1 MHNIITIIKKELAR
15 FFGDKKLFI
24 TTVIFPGVMIYVIY
38 SLMGGGFMQKF
49 EGSDDYVPQAIIY
62 NLPSNLVSTF
72 SDAGVLN
79 LDNQAPIADS
89 LTLVENREV
98 DAVVIF
104 PVDFDQMIEGQNVP
118 QIEVYY
124 NSTSNDGGATYGIIT
139 QTLID
144 YENSLVNAFDVNVGN
159 KQYDL
164 ASDKDITGMI
174 FSSLLPMLLMLFIFT
189 GCMGIAP
196 ESIAGEKERGTMAT
210 LLVTPMKRSE
220 LAIGK
225 IISLSIISLLAGL
238 SSFLGTI
245 LSLPKLLGGSMDG
258 LGADVYSMVD
268 YGVLLLVVLSSILI
282 IITLISII
290 SAASKSV
297 KEAATS
303 IMPLMLVV
311 LFIGISSM
319 MIGNETP
326 SLLTAFIPL
335 YNCVV
340 LMNGI
345 FSFNY
350 QVIYLVVTLIFNFI
364 VMLFLVFVLTK
375 MFNSEK
381 CMF

>member
-24 TTVIFPGVMIYVIY
+24 MTVIFPGLMIYIIY
-38 SLMGGGFMQKF
+38 SLMGGGFMHKF
-49 EGSDDYVPQAIIY
+49 GGSEDYVPQVIVYNMPSSLEDRFAENGII
-62 NLPSNLVSTF
+62 S
-72 SDAGVLN
+72 
-79 LDNQAPIADS
+79 LDDQTPMSEA

-98 DAVVIF
+98 DLVVNF
-104 PVDFDQMIEGQNVP
+104 PMEFDQLVTEQKVPNV
-118 QIEVYY
+118 EVYY
-124 NSTSNDGGATYGIIT
+124 NSTSNDAGESYNLVN
-139 QTLID
+139 QTLSD
-144 YENSLVNAFDVNVGN
+144 YENSLMNAFDVNVGSAR
-159 KQYDL
+159 YDL
-164 ASDKDITGMI
+164 ASDKDITGQI

-210 LLVTPMKRSE
+210 LLATPMKRSE

-245 LSLPKLLGGSMDG
+245 LSLPKLLGSSMDG
-258 LGADVYSMVD
+258 LGASVYSMKD

-297 KEAATS
+297 KEASTA
-303 IMPLMLVV
+303 IMPLMIVV
-311 LFIGISSM
+311 LFIGVSSM
-319 MIGNETP
+319 MIGSETP
-326 SLLTAFIPL
+326 SLLTALIPL

-350 QVIYLVVTLIFNFI
+350 QALYLVVTLISNF
-364 VMLFLVFVLTK
+364 VVVLVLVYVLTK

-381 CMF
+381 WMF